1 MRIRPF
7 LLGLSALGIAAGLA
21 VSWWMGGQLV
31 APVLHPVA
39 LPADFPAESVVVES
53 SNGPLASW
61 WLAGPPGAPAVLLLH
76 PVRADR
82 ASMVT
87 RARLLREHGYSVL
100 LVDLQAHGE
109 SPGEAITMGWRE
121 ASDARAALRWLRT
134 ESGAPSVGVI
144 GWSLGGAAVLLG
156 SQPAGFDAVVLEAVY
171 PRLGTAVE
179 NRIRMRLGPMAPI
192 LGPLLLLQLQPR
204 LGIDP
209 GAVAPI
215 RGIAGLAA
223 PVLVVAGSE
232 DRHTTLAESRE
243 LFGAA
248 REPKRLWIVD
258 GAAHEDF
265 LAFDP
270 AGYRNY
276 VLGFLAEH
284 LRPVGSSI
292 LGPGR
297 TERAS
302 R

>member
-1 MRIRPF
+1 MKSR
-7 LLGLSALGIAAGLA
+7 LLLPGLLVIGVAAGLA
-21 VSWWMGGQLV
+21 GSWWMGGQLV

-39 LPADFPAESVVVES
+39 LPGDFPAESVVVTS
-53 SNGPLASW
+53 PNGPLASW
-61 WLAGPPGAPAVLLLH
+61 WVAGSPGGPAVLLLH

-82 ASMVT
+82 TSMVT

-109 SPGEAITMGWRE
+109 SPGEEITMGWRE
-121 ASDARAALRWLRT
+121 ASDARAALGWLRT
-134 ESGAPSVGVI
+134 GAGASKVGVI

-179 NRIRMRLGPMAPI
+179 NRIRMRLGPMAPV
-192 LGPLLLLQLQPR
+192 LGPLLLLQLRPR

-209 GAVAPI
+209 DAVAPI

-223 PVLVVAGSE
+223 PVLVVAGAE

-248 REPKRLWIVD
+248 REPKRIWIVE

-270 AGYRNY
+270 AGYREH
-276 VLGFLAEH
+276 VLGFLGQN
-284 LRPVGSSI
+284 LLP
-292 LGPGR
+292 LGQALEQP
-297 TERAS
+297 
-302 R
+302 

>member
-1 MRIRPF
+1 MS
-7 LLGLSALGIAAGLA
+7 LLVSGTAAALCA
-21 VSWWMGGQLV
+21 SWWMGGQLV

-39 LPADFPAESVVVES
+39 LPGDFPAESVVIS
-53 SNGPLASW
+53 SPNGSLASW
-61 WLAGPPGAPAVLLLH
+61 WVAGPPGAPAVLLLH

-121 ASDARAALRWLRT
+121 ASDARAALAWLRT
-134 ESGAPSVGVI
+134 GAGASKVGVI

-179 NRIRMRLGPMAPI
+179 NRIRMRLGPMAPV
-192 LGPLLLLQLQPR
+192 LGPLLLLQLRPR

-209 GAVAPI
+209 DAVAPV

-223 PVLVVAGSE
+223 PVLVVAGAE

-248 REPKRLWIVD
+248 REPKRIWIVE

-270 AGYRNY
+270 AGYREQ
-276 VLGFLAEH
+276 VLGFLGQN
-284 LRPVGSSI
+284 LLPR
-292 LGPGR
+292 GPAL
-297 TERAS
+297 EQP
-302 R
+302 